1 MTKETQIQAVE
12 ALVSSLLTE
21 DQDYFLVEVSIK
33 PVNNIKVYL
42 DADSGVIIEKCVSLN
57 RKLYRAIVES
67 ELLPDGE
74 FSLEVSS
81 PGVDEPLRSIRQ
93 YRKNIGRHVEVVQ
106 TEGPVLTGKLTDATE
121 DAITL
126 EVEDGKGKKKTIA
139 THVVLYTNIKTTVV
153 QIVF

>member
-1 MTKETQIQAVE
+1 
-12 ALVSSLLTE
+12 
-21 DQDYFLVEVSIK
+21 
-33 PVNNIKVYL
+33 
-42 DADSGVIIEKCVSLN
+42 
-57 RKLYRAIVES
+57 
-67 ELLPDGE
+67 
-74 FSLEVSS
+74 
-81 PGVDEPLRSIRQ
+81 
-93 YRKNIGRHVEVVQ
+93 VEVVQ